1 MGGHAVSPAAPVPAR
16 TLLLLDTHVLIWAM
30 LNEPRLG
37 RQAAKAINAASRQ
50 DGLAV
55 SAITPWEIGLLE
67 SKGRITLQKG
77 ALEWIREALAKPGVS
92 LIPLEPEIAVA
103 SSRLPFE
110 MHSHPADRIL
120 VATARHLGATLVTAD
135 KALLGVAKKGSF
147 RAMDATR

>member
-1 MGGHAVSPAAPVPAR
+1 MGGHAVSPAALSPAR
-16 TLLLLDTHVLIWAM
+16 TPLLLDTHVLIWAM
-30 LNEPRLG
+30 LHSPRLG
-37 RQAAKAINAASRQ
+37 RQAAKAINAGSRQ
-50 DGLAV
+50 ERLAV

-77 ALEWIREALAKPGVS
+77 ALAWVQEALAKPGVS
-92 LIPLEPEIAVA
+92 LVPLDPEIAVA

-110 MHSHPADRIL
+110 MHSDPADRIL

-135 KALLGVAKKGSF
+135 QALLDVAKKGLF